1 MSTPNPFKVN
11 TDVTPRLN
19 VNVDSSF
26 MVTVG
31 PSGRQTTFTAD
42 VVDIVRS
49 GATTEYHLQNLN
61 HNYSR
66 RFTAEQ
72 LAYLMERGDLEL
84 IQFQ

>member
-11 TDVTPRLN
+11 TEVTPRLN

-49 GATTEYHLQNLN
+49 GGTTEYHLQNLN

-72 LAYLMERGDLEL
+72 LSYLMERGDLEL
-84 IQFQ
+84 IQF

>member
-11 TDVTPRLN
+11 TDITPRLN
-19 VNVDSSF
+19 VNMDSSF

-31 PSGRQTTFTAD
+31 PSRRQTTFTAD

-49 GATTEYHLQNLN
+49 GDTTEYHLQNLN

-84 IQFQ
+84 IQF